1 MSIPVFG
8 EIIGIRQLLAENY
21 WTDNEY
27 QYMPAKYAFTCKT
40 SIHRNQTRIVKNM
53 YSDVG

>member
-8 EIIGIRQLLAENY
+8 EIIGIRH
-21 WTDNEY
+21 
-27 QYMPAKYAFTCKT
+27 AKYAFTCKT
-40 SIHRNQTRIVKNM
+40 SIHRNQTRIVKDM